1 VGSGLYGF
9 PSICVFELLTF
20 YAHMA
25 LRSSIAK
32 GSNYYFFGFTSSGFF
47 KARNCYV
54 LRVFFG
60 LVPPIVAGIHTPSN
74 S

>member
-1 VGSGLYGF
+1 MGF
-9 PSICVFELLTF
+9 QTFVSSSCLLSM
-20 YAHMA
+20 HMA
-25 LRSSIAK
+25 LRSSISK
-32 GSNYYFFGFTSSGFF
+32 GSNYYFFGFTSSVFF